1 MLLLPKMKIALTIQE
16 TLIWHDFPQ
25 LFAAKDKIGGL
36 HLCLAVDEL
45 EGIPQYISVA
55 ISTARLQDV
64 KLGKTDLYTVFASPE
79 LGSWFH
85 VVVLEKGDILAEVAP
100 FSEKIPEKWL
110 PTPNEFLPR
119 VPLLRSENFEAVK
132 ISAVAKEAGMN
143 PTLLRQYLSG
153 IKNPS
158 AEQAL
163 KVQNALHRVAQ
174 RLLDVH
180 FV

>member
-1 MLLLPKMKIALTIQE
+1 MTIALTIQE

-25 LFAAKDKIGGL
+25 LFVAKDKIDGL
-36 HLCLAVDEL
+36 HLCLAVDES
-45 EGIPQYISVA
+45 EGTPQYISVA
-55 ISTARLQDV
+55 LSYARLQEV
-64 KLGKTDLYTVFASPE
+64 KLAKIDLYSVFAHPE

-85 VVVLEKGDILAEVAP
+85 ITLLDTGDVFAKAAP

-119 VPLLRSENFEAVK
+119 SSLLRAETFEAVK

-153 IKNPS
+153 VKRPS
-158 AEQAL
+158 PEQAL

-174 RLLDVH
+174 RLLEVH

>member
-1 MLLLPKMKIALTIQE
+1 MKIVLTIQE
-16 TLIWHDFPQ
+16 ILIWHDFPQ
-25 LFAAKDKIGGL
+25 LFVAKDKIGGL
-36 HLCLAVDEL
+36 QLCLAVDEL
-45 EGIPQYISVA
+45 DGTPQYISVA
-55 ISTARLQDV
+55 VSTARLQDV
-64 KLGKTDLYTVFASPE
+64 KLGKIDLYTIFAHPE

-85 VVVLEKGDILAEVAP
+85 VIVLEKGEILAEAAP
-100 FSEKIPEKWL
+100 FSEKISEKWL

-119 VPLLRSENFEAVK
+119 ATLLRSETFEAVK

-174 RLLDVH
+174 RLLEVH

>member
-1 MLLLPKMKIALTIQE
+1 MKIELTVQE

-25 LFAAKDKIGGL
+25 LFVAKDKIGGL
-36 HLCLAVDEL
+36 HLCLAVDES
-45 EGIPQYISVA
+45 GGTPQYISVA
-55 ISTARLQDV
+55 LSSARLQEV
-64 KLGKTDLYTVFASPE
+64 KLAKIDLYSVFAHPE
-79 LGSWFH
+79 LGTWFNIT
-85 VVVLEKGDILAEVAP
+85 VLDTGDVLAEAVP
-100 FSEKIPEKWL
+100 FSEQIPKSWL

-119 VPLLRSENFEAVK
+119 TSLLRPETFEIIK

-153 IKNPS
+153 IKRPS
-158 AEQAL
+158 TEQAL

-174 RLLDVH
+174 RLLEVH

>member
-1 MLLLPKMKIALTIQE
+1 MKIALTIQE

-25 LFAAKDKIGGL
+25 LFVAKDKIGGL

-45 EGIPQYISVA
+45 GSTPQYISVA
-55 ISTARLQDV
+55 VSSARLQDV
-64 KLGKTDLYTVFASPE
+64 KLAKTDLYSVFAQPE
-79 LGSWFH
+79 LGTWFNIT
-85 VVVLEKGDILAEVAP
+85 VLETGEVLAEAVP
-100 FSEKIPEKWL
+100 FSEQIPEKWL

-119 VPLLRSENFEAVK
+119 STLLRAETFEIVK
-132 ISAVAKEAGMN
+132 IGAVAKEAGMN

-153 IKNPS
+153 IKRPS

-163 KVQNALHRVAQ
+163 KVQNALHRVAR
-174 RLLDVH
+174 RLLEVH

>member
-1 MLLLPKMKIALTIQE
+1 MKIALSIQE

-25 LFAAKDKIGGL
+25 LFVAKDKIGGL

-45 EGIPQYISVA
+45 GDTPQYISVA
-55 ISTARLQDV
+55 LSTARLQDV
-64 KLGKTDLYTVFASPE
+64 KLGKTDLYTVFAYPE
-79 LGSWFH
+79 LSSWFYITL
-85 VVVLEKGDILAEVAP
+85 LEKGDVLAEAAP

-110 PTPNEFLPR
+110 PMPNEFLPR
-119 VPLLRSENFEAVK
+119 ATLLRSETFEVVK
-132 ISAVAKEAGMN
+132 IGAVAKEAGMN

-153 IKNPS
+153 IKRPS

-174 RLLDVH
+174 RLLEVH